1 MAERAAPATLR
12 RAKIVATVG
21 PATDDLQV
29 LTQMMHAGVD
39 VVRLNASHG
48 TVEDRRRRLGLVRE
62 AARLADRCVGV
73 LLDLGGPKIRI
84 EGFREGRVLLI
95 EGAPFT
101 LDTALDPKAGTLSS
115 VGVAY
120 KDLPRDVEAG
130 DALLLADGQIV
141 LDVVSVSA
149 TTVETRVRVGGELSD
164 RKGLNRQ
171 GGGISAP
178 AVSARDREDIRFA
191 AEEGVDYVAVSF
203 VREAADM
210 EEARTLLRAAGGEAR
225 LVAKI
230 ERHEAVENL
239 TRIIEASD
247 VVMVARGD
255 LGVEMG
261 YAELTGLQKT
271 IIQESRTRNRVVITA
286 TQMMESMIHNPV
298 PTRAE
303 VSDVANAVM
312 DGTDAVMLS
321 AETAAGRYPV
331 KAVEAMAQV
340 IVGAE
345 KYQLTHPRWRQ
356 RSVEGE
362 FKGTE
367 EAIAMAVTYTAN
379 HLKVRAIVALTES
392 GATPLWMS
400 RIRSDIPVYA
410 FTRHETTR
418 RRVTL
423 YRGVYPVIFDV
434 TGPDHST
441 ETLYRALFTR
451 LLELRL
457 VKKRDLVILTKGE
470 LSGVQGGTNSMQ
482 ILKVTL
488 D

>member
-1 MAERAAPATLR
+1 MLR
-12 RAKIVATVG
+12 RTKIVATVG
-21 PATDDLQV
+21 PATDSLEV
-29 LTQMMHAGVD
+29 LTEMMRAGVD

-48 TVEDRRRRLGLVRE
+48 TVADRRRRLALVRE
-62 AARLADRCVGV
+62 AAQLADKCIGV

-84 EGFREGRVLLI
+84 EGFRDGPVQLV
-95 EGAPFT
+95 EGAAFT
-101 LDTALDPKAGTLSS
+101 LDTALDPKAGTAAR

-120 KDLPRDVEAG
+120 KDLPRDVAPG
-130 DALLLADGQIV
+130 DTLLLCDGQIV
-141 LDVVSVSA
+141 LDVERVGD
-149 TTVETRVRVGGELSD
+149 TTIDTRVRAGGELSD

-178 AVSARDREDIRFA
+178 AVSVRDHEDIQFVA
-191 AEEGVDYVAVSF
+191 DEGVDYMAVSF
-203 VREAADM
+203 ARDAADM
-210 EEARTLLRAAGGEAR
+210 EQARALLRAAGGKAH
-225 LVAKI
+225 LVAKV
-230 ERHEAVENL
+230 ERHEAIDNL
-239 TRIIEASD
+239 AGIIEASD

-271 IIQESRTRNRVVITA
+271 IIHETRTHNRVVITA
-286 TQMMESMIHNPV
+286 TQMMESMIQNPV

-321 AETAAGRYPV
+321 AETATGRYPV
-331 KAVEAMAQV
+331 KAVQAMAQV
-340 IVGAE
+340 IEGAE
-345 KYQLTHPRWRQ
+345 KYQLTHTRARQ
-356 RSVEGE
+356 RIKEGQ
-362 FKGTE
+362 FQGTE
-367 EAIAMAVTYTAN
+367 EAIAMAVMYTAN
-379 HLKVRAIVALTES
+379 HMKVRAIVALTES

-410 FTRHETTR
+410 FTRHEATR

-434 TGPDHST
+434 TGPDNST
-441 ETLYRALFTR
+441 ESLYRALFTR
-451 LLELRL
+451 LLELQL